1 MVGTQVPRKR
11 LSGDD
16 PVEHPANRGATEIS
30 ALNAKA
36 NDPTCEHVH
45 HHHDPMA
52 AQEYRFA
59 AKQIDAPQAVLHMPD
74 KAQPGRTICSC
85 FGSIVFREH
94 AADDVF
100 VDIDAKGTRN
110 LLCDAGTANTGIAA
124 LELDDRVDEFLRW
137 PFWSGAPMPSR
148 REKPPIFA
156 FLERLVESQQGSGL
170 QDDRK
175 LRDSACGTNS
185 DPRPKTKR
193 SNEFRFGAR
202 RRARLLMSNCCFIN
216 KDSATTTRTPP
227 RRTSLAM
234 VASRWTASMSR

>member
-16 PVEHPANRGATEIS
+16 LVEHPANRGATGIS

-52 AQEYRFA
+52 AQEDRFA

-74 KAQPGRTICSC
+74 KAQPGWTICSC
-85 FGSIVFREH
+85 FGAVVFREH
-94 AADDVF
+94 PADDIF
-100 VDIDAKGTRN
+100 VDIDAEGMHN

-124 LELDDRVDEFLRW
+124 FEFDDCVDEYLRW
-137 PFWSGAPMPSR
+137 PFWARAPMTSR

-156 FLERLVESQQGSGL
+156 FLERLVELQQGSGL
-170 QDDRK
+170 RITASLGIRLAGTKKVTQDPGEGDR
-175 LRDSACGTNS
+175 TNS
-185 DPRPKTKR
+185 DSVPIAVRDLSVPKTP
-193 SNEFRFGAR
+193 SIRFAIAGE
-202 RRARLLMSNCCFIN
+202 SEH
-216 KDSATTTRTPP
+216 D
-227 RRTSLAM
+227 
-234 VASRWTASMSR
+234 

>member
-1 MVGTQVPRKR
+1 VVGTQVPRKR

-16 PVEHPANRGATEIS
+16 LVEHPAKRGATEIS

-85 FGSIVFREH
+85 FGSIVFRKH

-124 LELDDRVDEFLRW
+124 LELDDRTDEFFRW
-137 PFWSGAPMPSR
+137 PFWSGAPM
-148 REKPPIFA
+148 
-156 FLERLVESQQGSGL
+156 
-170 QDDRK
+170 
-175 LRDSACGTNS
+175 T
-185 DPRPKTKR
+185 
-193 SNEFRFGAR
+193 FR
-202 RRARLLMSNCCFIN
+202 
-216 KDSATTTRTPP
+216 
-227 RRTSLAM
+227 
-234 VASRWTASMSR
+234 